1 MSLITISTAVINY
14 TSGTTDCQL
23 SVAVDVPTV
32 GPTFVANSVSLSSA
46 DLSEDWTDAELCE
59 AVATKLGV
67 PVADVAVAEAPV
79 PPPPAPDVPEAD
91 FGNPPQVD
99 TPQPLAPVHNPVVG
113 GV

>member
-46 DLSEDWTDAELCE
+46 DLCEDWTDAELCE
-59 AVATKLGV
+59 AVANKLGV
-67 PVADVAVAEAPV
+67 EVDEVAVAKKPV
-79 PPPPAPDVPEAD
+79 AAV
-91 FGNPPQVD
+91 
-99 TPQPLAPVHNPVVG
+99 
-113 GV
+113 

>member
-32 GPTFVANSVSLSSA
+32 GPTYVANSVSLSSA
-46 DLSEDWTDAELCE
+46 DLAEDWTDAELCA

-67 PVADVAVAEAPV
+67 PVADVSVAEA
-79 PPPPAPDVPEAD
+79 PPPPAPPE
-91 FGNPPQVD
+91 PP
-99 TPQPLAPVHNPVVG
+99 APVDGVEGDEVGGEPVYKPVVV

>member
-46 DLSEDWTDAELCE
+46 DLCEDWTDAQLCA
-59 AVATKLGV
+59 AVAAKLGV
-67 PVADVAVAEAPV
+67 EVDEVAVAEKPV
-79 PPPPAPDVPEAD
+79 AAPDAD
-91 FGNPPQVD
+91 
-99 TPQPLAPVHNPVVG
+99 TVV
-113 GV
+113 VAAV